1 MPGNKCESFPTVCQH
16 FFYHGIPA
24 TTERQDIA
32 SSGRN
37 IFSLS
42 KCFFKCFMFL
52 AGWSQSYVFFLFQCF
67 DLLVINPEIIFY
79 LLSDTI
85 RQKMSDCFVF
95 PSSPPHYLCDTITHR
110 ISSDLLRHP
119 HFFQRPIQR
128 FRRWTHLTFQD
139 LCDHNDHDD
148 HNDLND
154 HGGLGDHDS
163 NTDHD
168 KW

>member
-1 MPGNKCESFPTVCQH
+1 
-16 FFYHGIPA
+16 
-24 TTERQDIA
+24 
-32 SSGRN
+32 
-37 IFSLS
+37 
-42 KCFFKCFMFL
+42 MF
-52 AGWSQSYVFFLFQCF
+52 YVFSWLVTKLLFLFRCF
-67 DLLVINPEIIFY
+67 DLLVINPKIIFY

-154 HGGLGDHDS
+154 HDGLDDHDN